1 MLSQFAVL
9 TTRMQDFWKRAMY
22 LNLLS
27 TRTVNS
33 QIYVRHLNIQ
43 IQRENQAHQDNH
55 IIQKRE
61 YRKS

>member
-43 IQRENQAHQDNH
+43 IQMSVIHFPYCPLDILYYCVQ
-55 IIQKRE
+55 
-61 YRKS
+61 